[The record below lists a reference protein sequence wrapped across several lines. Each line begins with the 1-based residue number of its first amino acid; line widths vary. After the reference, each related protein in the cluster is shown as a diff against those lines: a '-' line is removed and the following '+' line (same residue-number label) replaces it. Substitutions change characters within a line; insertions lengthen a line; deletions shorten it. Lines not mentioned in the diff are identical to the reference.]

1 MKSSKKTHTKQIFLG
16 AVLFSK
22 LSAEELFLRKIQIQY
37 WEVHRINTNNN
48 KLSIKFIFLCIKT
61 LTWCDLVLEYKL
73 LHMYQLQDLQNE
85 EYF

>member
-1 MKSSKKTHTKQIFLG
+1 MKSSKKTHTKQILLG
-16 AVLFSK
+16 AAFFSK
-22 LSAEELFLRKIQIQY
+22 LSAEELFLRKIQTH
-37 WEVHRINTNNN
+37 WEMHRINTNNN
-48 KLSIKFIFLCIKT
+48 KLSIKFIFLCIKK